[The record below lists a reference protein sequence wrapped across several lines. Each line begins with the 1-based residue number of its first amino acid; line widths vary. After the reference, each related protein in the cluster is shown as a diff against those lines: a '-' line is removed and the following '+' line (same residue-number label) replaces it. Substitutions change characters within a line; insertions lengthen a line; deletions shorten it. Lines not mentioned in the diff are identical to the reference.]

1 MLTYAGPVPGRSGAA
16 ERPAGSPGTQK
27 QKFRLEA
34 LVAKDVPAEYQG
46 RPNTISRKKMFSD
59 ENQRDYYTA
68 NSSER
73 RSDGACDSRSSHQVP
88 SLFHFKPRQH
98 IFEQSKGQEHKVKS
112 PSASHDNVHAISVQ
126 SENQEQRNH

>member
-1 MLTYAGPVPGRSGAA
+1 MKTEPKLEPRNGDMSQAYAGPVPGRSGAS
-16 ERPAGSPGTQK
+16 ERPAGLSGTRQ

-34 LVAKDVPAEYQG
+34 LVANDVPEEYKG
-46 RPNTISRKKMFSD
+46 IPRRKMFSD
-59 ENQRDYYTA
+59 ENQRDTA

-98 IFEQSKGQEHKVKS
+98 IFE
-112 PSASHDNVHAISVQ
+112 
-126 SENQEQRNH
+126 